1 MCLLPCLLCNLNNLV
16 GVCNSK
22 FLCYKNPYQLS
33 LSANVLETSTAKSQS
48 FKVLKMARLIDL
60 KSSVLLSSTEVQAR
74 QWMKYLKEHWKDLTI
89 GLHNA
94 TILILAGRHGQESG
108 AIGDAEF
115 FQDEATGE
123 QKNRLMY
130 NHERLVS
137 S

>member
-1 MCLLPCLLCNLNNLV
+1 
-16 GVCNSK
+16 
-22 FLCYKNPYQLS
+22 
-33 LSANVLETSTAKSQS
+33 
-48 FKVLKMARLIDL
+48 MARLIDL

-94 TILILAGRHGQESG
+94 TILILTGRHGQESG

-123 QKNRLMY
+123 QKNLLMH

>member
-1 MCLLPCLLCNLNNLV
+1 MCAYCLLCNLNNLV

-115 FQDEATGE
+115 FMDEATGE

>member
-1 MCLLPCLLCNLNNLV
+1 MCAYCLLCNLNNLV

-33 LSANVLETSTAKSQS
+33 LSANVLETSTSKSQS

-94 TILILAGRHGQESG
+94 TILILTGRHGQESG